1 MNDISKPWNI
11 ARKIVILQTDCIFVF
26 YNYFPFN
33 SFGLSKDQGTF
44 ALPTFGT
51 SGTNVEINR
60 RGDFS
65 GINFPDKVENR

>member
-1 MNDISKPWNI
+1 MAGYHFSRNHMKQLIFKL
-11 ARKIVILQTDCIFVF
+11 IVFLYSTIILFS
-26 YNYFPFN
+26 N

>member
-1 MNDISKPWNI
+1 MNDIPKNHG
-11 ARKIVILQTDCIFVF
+11 ILQKSSSFNLTIVLYSTIIFF
-26 YNYFPFN
+26 FN

>member
-1 MNDISKPWNI
+1 MQEKFDITDKL
-11 ARKIVILQTDCIFVF
+11 IVFLYSTIIFFV
-26 YNYFPFN
+26 N

>member
-1 MNDISKPWNI
+1 MEYC
-11 ARKIVILQTDCIFVF
+11 KIKSLSLNDCIFVF
-26 YNYFPFN
+26 YNYFLFN